1 MEAEIIHAVGVC
13 FDVRERTGNII
24 HAAGVRG
31 AVISFPPEA
40 GGGLG
45 FVSLGESATRL
56 DEAPDLV
63 AQILKVFRFDAQL

>member
-1 MEAEIIHAVGVC
+1 VGVW
-13 FDVRERTGNII
+13 D
-24 HAAGVRG
+24 
-31 AVISFPPEA
+31 
-40 GGGLG
+40 